1 MIGKVYGIPPQ
12 PPVAEHTRVLPAG
25 AVVFGVEYRVVDP
38 DTLRQLYSSNADH
51 LDEFEHRSPYGGFY
65 DQGVSIHVS
74 GDDGWEYVRF
84 DVFDDEPHYH
94 YNHRTPDGTVVNQ
107 VIDFDVTAHGDML
120 EWTLGRLRNRLPE
133 MLTAAGG
140 ADVAAALDEPLAASV
155 IDEVERLARAAHA
168 ARTTRPPPTS
178 AA

>member
-12 PPVAEHTRVLPAG
+12 PPVIEHTRVLPAG

-38 DTLRQLYSSNADH
+38 DSLRELYSSNADY
-51 LDEFEHRSPYGGFY
+51 LDEFENRSPYGGFY
-65 DQGVSIHVS
+65 DRGVSIHVS
-74 GDDGWEYVRF
+74 GADGWEYVRF

-94 YNHRTPDGTVVNQ
+94 YNHRTADGTVVNQ

-120 EWTLGRLRNRLPE
+120 DWTLERLRTRLAE

-140 ADVAAALDEPLAASV
+140 DTVARGLDASVTTPV

-168 ARTTRPPPTS
+168 AGARRP
-178 AA
+178 